1 LKLSRYLPFLEWTKD
16 YKKSWFT
23 EDLLAGITIGIMVI
37 PQGMAYALL
46 ANLPPI
52 YGLYTAIIPMLIY
65 PLLGSSRRLSV
76 GPVAIIALLV
86 GSGIAPLAAGDL
98 GLFVLYAATL
108 AFIVGVIQVSM
119 GVFRLGFLVHFL
131 SNPVISGFTSA
142 IAIII
147 AFSQLKHLLGVDL
160 ARSEFILD
168 IGTEAFARIS
178 EINLMSFG
186 LGIIGI
192 LLILLFK
199 RINRKL
205 PGALIAVV
213 LGIIVVAVF
222 SLDSNVAIVGEIP
235 QGLPSFASPSF
246 SWETWRT
253 LLPMAFVIS
262 ILGIVQSIAIAKALQ
277 TKNRDHE
284 IHPNQEFVAMGIS
297 NMAASFF
304 QSFPVSGGVGRSA
317 VNFQVGARSPLASM
331 ISSILLII
339 TLLFLTPYFYFLPK
353 AMLAAVIFTA
363 VYYLMDFQEPQRLWK
378 TDRKDFW
385 MLIVTF
391 LGTLF
396 VGIEEG
402 IAIGVGLSLAMMIY
416 RSVYPHYAILGN
428 IPESPYY
435 MNVERFENLSMEKDV
450 LILRFDAQLYFAN
463 MSFFKDRASKLIFDS
478 KEEIKMLLLDFS
490 VVNRMDS
497 SACKMMEELFVE
509 LKNNGVQL
517 KISAVRGPVRDSM
530 TRCGLIDLIGK
541 ENFYL
546 RTHEAIHSW
555 KHPEVGLNNRF
566 ATQSNPE

>member
-1 LKLSRYLPFLEWTKD
+1 MKLSRYLPFLEWTKD

-199 RINRKL
+199 RMNRKL

-213 LGIIVVAVF
+213 L
-222 SLDSNVAIVGEIP
+222 
-235 QGLPSFASPSF
+235 
-246 SWETWRT
+246 
-253 LLPMAFVIS
+253 
-262 ILGIVQSIAIAKALQ
+262 
-277 TKNRDHE
+277 
-284 IHPNQEFVAMGIS
+284 
-297 NMAASFF
+297 
-304 QSFPVSGGVGRSA
+304 
-317 VNFQVGARSPLASM
+317 
-331 ISSILLII
+331 
-339 TLLFLTPYFYFLPK
+339 
-353 AMLAAVIFTA
+353 
-363 VYYLMDFQEPQRLWK
+363 
-378 TDRKDFW
+378 
-385 MLIVTF
+385 
-391 LGTLF
+391 
-396 VGIEEG
+396 
-402 IAIGVGLSLAMMIY
+402 
-416 RSVYPHYAILGN
+416 
-428 IPESPYY
+428 ES
-435 MNVERFENLSMEKDV
+435 
-450 LILRFDAQLYFAN
+450 
-463 MSFFKDRASKLIFDS
+463 
-478 KEEIKMLLLDFS
+478 
-490 VVNRMDS
+490 
-497 SACKMMEELFVE
+497 
-509 LKNNGVQL
+509 
-517 KISAVRGPVRDSM
+517 
-530 TRCGLIDLIGK
+530 
-541 ENFYL
+541 
-546 RTHEAIHSW
+546 
-555 KHPEVGLNNRF
+555 
-566 ATQSNPE
+566 